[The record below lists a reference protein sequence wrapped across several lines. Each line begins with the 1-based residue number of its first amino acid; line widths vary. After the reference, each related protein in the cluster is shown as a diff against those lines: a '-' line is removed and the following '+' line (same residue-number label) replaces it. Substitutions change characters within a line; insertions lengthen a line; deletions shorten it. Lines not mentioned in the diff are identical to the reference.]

1 MEVVGLVSSCIAIG
15 ELAVKSLRL
24 LHSLQQKVNNSGLH
38 LQTVRTQ
45 ISAVNAAVTHIQS
58 WLNTC
63 TGNPCMVEGLIE
75 DLQLSL
81 DGCKSLLE
89 IFSEQATQVMKE
101 HNTQGWIDKIKLV
114 WTETDLSQYRDML
127 RDQVQALSLLLQVV
141 QLPTQSEQTSA
152 LAVPETQKIIGRARD
167 DSTSIVLLRDTDTC
181 RTIGNQQDND
191 DGDRM
196 SISFDFDSEVFQSR
210 AYKMTLAS
218 YIRHKMLEDRAAAKD
233 RAADNIS
240 VMHEDPILELVYH
253 YRYDDVDN
261 TYEDI
266 QSLSSIAYSLGVEQT
281 KLEWLLLE
289 AKKDRQRKFHQNLT
303 RLGPAQPGM
312 LKSLLSTARTTAGL
326 VELNCTYR
334 LPYGLSPITLDDLNS
349 FRRAWRMYDS
359 YATGYISELDFPLLL
374 RVSVPY
380 IQADRDADLL
390 IAQELEDPFSVRLYA
405 PEFSIHGLLSG
416 IDTTL
421 APPGSGPFLQILGDK
436 LEKLPVNEIK
446 RRRVALDLLSNE
458 VSVMTDPLRG
468 TTFLTA
474 LTSILNYKRSTDA
487 DWRSSSGQDIVL
499 AVKQSSSTMLG
510 AALRRHIKLI
520 QAEEK
525 RRTRFAVGL
534 FDTLYWSRLFRE
546 CLERRRASQISE
558 PSSAPS
564 PDTVDQM

>member
-24 LHSLQQKVNNSGLH
+24 LHSLQQKVNNSGPH

-63 TGNPCMVEGLIE
+63 TGNPCMVEGLLE

-101 HNTQGWIDKIKLV
+101 HNTQGWMDKIKLV

-141 QLPTQSEQTSA
+141 QL
-152 LAVPETQKIIGRARD
+152 
-167 DSTSIVLLRDTDTC
+167 
-181 RTIGNQQDND
+181 GNQQDND
-191 DGDRM
+191 DGDRL
-196 SISFDFDSEVFQSR
+196 SIAFDFDSEVFQSR
-210 AYKMTLAS
+210 AYKMALAS

-233 RAADNIS
+233 RAADNAS
-240 VMHEDPILELVYH
+240 GMYEDPILELVYH
-253 YRYDDVDN
+253 YKYDDVNN
-261 TYEDI
+261 TYADI

-289 AKKDRQRKFHQNLT
+289 AKQDRQRKFHQNLT
-303 RLGPAQPGM
+303 RLGPAQPSM

-326 VELNCTYR
+326 VELNRIYR
-334 LPYGLSPITLDDLNS
+334 FPYGISPITLDDLNS

-374 RVSVPY
+374 R
-380 IQADRDADLL
+380 
-390 IAQELEDPFSVRLYA
+390 ELEDPFSVRLYD
-405 PEFSIHGLLSG
+405 PEFSIHELLSG
-416 IDTTL
+416 VDTTL
-421 APPGSGPFLQILGDK
+421 APPGSGPFLQILGHK
-436 LEKLPVNEIK
+436 LEKLPVSEVK
-446 RRRVALDLLSNE
+446 RRRAALDLLFNE

-468 TTFLTA
+468 ITFLTA

-525 RRTRFAVGL
+525 RRIRFTVG
-534 FDTLYWSRLFRE
+534 FFETLYWNH
-546 CLERRRASQISE
+546 
-558 PSSAPS
+558 
-564 PDTVDQM
+564 TVDQM